1 MMSNVELLL
10 YGFYHLFSQPTAILL
25 GLIGICVGLVL
36 GVLPGLTATMG
47 VAILLPFTFGMDSVS
62 ALLMIS
68 GVFFGGIY
76 GGSITAILLNIP
88 GTPAAAATALDGYQ
102 LTRKGKAGLAL
113 GFATIGSVIG
123 GLVSVLILVFL
134 APILAKFAL
143 EFSAPENFALAI
155 FGLSIIVS
163 ISGKSL
169 MKGLMTG
176 FIGLLVATIGL
187 DPMTGYPR
195 FTFGNQALMVI
206 PFIPVM
212 IGLFAGSEA
221 FKSIA
226 EPNQIERNH
235 IQIPS
240 VIPKWK
246 EIKAQMLLML
256 RSGFIGSCIGSV
268 PGAGADI
275 AAFVSYNEAKRFSQH
290 KDKFGTGRIEGVA
303 AAEAGSNGCTGG
315 AMLPMLSLGIPGD
328 AVTAVMLGA
337 LTLQGL
343 QPGPLLFKE
352 HSEMVFTLFAGMLV
366 CYVALLFIGLSTL
379 KYLVKVLSMPK
390 SYLIP
395 IILSLCL
402 VGTFAIN
409 NSVFDI
415 GIMLVA
421 GVLGYLLRMREFPVS
436 PIVLAMI
443 MGPMAESNFRRAL
456 ALHNGSM
463 EFLYTRPITF
473 VLFSTAL
480 LTMLFPI
487 IKSIYQKYANK
498 DVTKKESV

>member
-1 MMSNVELLL
+1 MSNFSLLL
-10 YGFYHLFSQPTAILL
+10 DGFANLFAYPQALLL
-25 GLIGICVGLVL
+25 GVIGICIGVLL

-47 VAILLPFTFGMDSVS
+47 VAILLPFTFGMDATP

-113 GFATIGSVIG
+113 GFATISSVIG
-123 GLVSVLILVFL
+123 GIVSVLILVFM
-134 APILAKFAL
+134 APLLAKFAL

-155 FGLSIIVS
+155 FGLSIIIS
-163 ISGKSL
+163 ISSNSL
-169 MKGLMTG
+169 LNGLIAG
-176 FIGLLVATIGL
+176 FIGLLVSTIGL

-195 FTFGNQALMVI
+195 FTFGNQELMTI
-206 PFIPVM
+206 PFIPAM

-221 FKSIA
+221 FKSIS
-226 EPNQIERNH
+226 ESNQIQRNH

-240 VIPKWK
+240 VIPKLK
-246 EIKAQMLLML
+246 EIKEQMFLMI

-275 AAFVSYNEAKRFSQH
+275 AAFVSYNEAKRFSKYKQY
-290 KDKFGTGRIEGVA
+290 FGTGRIEGVA

-343 QPGPLLFKE
+343 QPGPMLFKE

-366 CYVALLFIGLSTL
+366 CYIALLIVCLSTL

-415 GIMLVA
+415 GVMLIASIV
-421 GVLGYLLRMREFPVS
+421 GYLFRVRNFPVS

-443 MGPMAESNFRRAL
+443 MGPMAEANFRRAL
-456 ALHNGSM
+456 ALHNGSID
-463 EFLYTRPITF
+463 FLYTRPITL
-473 VLFSTAL
+473 VLFTIAT
-480 LTMLFPI
+480 LTILFPL
-487 IKSIYQKYANK
+487 IKLGY
-498 DVTKKESV
+498 TKLFKRV

>member
-1 MMSNVELLL
+1 MNNLELLFS
-10 YGFYHLFSQPTAILL
+10 GFYSLFQQPMAIIL
-25 GLIGICVGLVL
+25 GIIGICVGLII

-47 VAILLPFTFGMDSVS
+47 VAILLPFTFGMDPVQ
-62 ALLMIS
+62 ALLMMS
-68 GVFFGGIY
+68 GVFFGGVY

-102 LTRKGKAGLAL
+102 LTQKGQAGKAL
-113 GFATIGSVIG
+113 GFATIGSVTG
-123 GLVSVLILVFL
+123 GILSVLILIFM

-143 EFSAPENFALAI
+143 KFSAPENFALAM
-155 FGLSIIVS
+155 FGLSIIIS

-169 MKGLMTG
+169 LKGLITG
-176 FIGLLVATIGL
+176 FLGLLVSTIGL
-187 DPMTGYPR
+187 DPMSGYPR
-195 FTFGNQALMVI
+195 FTFGNQELMSI

-221 FKSIA
+221 FKAIA
-226 EPNQIERNH
+226 ESNDTISKENF
-235 IQIPS
+235 QIPS
-240 VIPKWK
+240 VVPKIK
-246 EIKAQMLLML
+246 EIKEQLFLIL
-256 RSGFIGSCIGSV
+256 RSGFIGSCIGSI

-275 AAFVSYNEAKRFSQH
+275 ASFVSYNEAKRFSKH
-290 KDKFGTGRIEGVA
+290 RDEFGSGRVEGVV
-303 AAEAGSNGCTGG
+303 AAESGANGCTGG

-352 HSEMVFTLFAGMLV
+352 HGDMVFTLFAGMLI
-366 CYVALLFIGLSTL
+366 CYVSLLVIGLSSL
-379 KYLVKVLSMPK
+379 KYLVRILSMPK
-390 SYLIP
+390 EYLIP

-415 GIMLVA
+415 GIMLTA
-421 GVLGYLLRMREFPVS
+421 GIMGYFIRMRDFPVS

-443 MGPMAESNFRRAL
+443 MGPMAESNFRRSL
-456 ALHNGSM
+456 ALYNGNLD
-463 EFLYTRPITF
+463 FLYNRPITLTLLSIAIITIF
-473 VLFSTAL
+473 FPLFRNGY
-480 LTMLFPI
+480 MI
-487 IKSIYQKYANK
+487 IRNK
-498 DVTKKESV
+498 WGMK